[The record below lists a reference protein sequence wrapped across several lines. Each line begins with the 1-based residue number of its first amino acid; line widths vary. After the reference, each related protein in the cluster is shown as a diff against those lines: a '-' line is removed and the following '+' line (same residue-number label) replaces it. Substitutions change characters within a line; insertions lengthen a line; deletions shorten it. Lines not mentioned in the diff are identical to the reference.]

1 VRGEP
6 IREWVQGAEA
16 WAQEEQLAALTLIA
30 GRDVEI
36 DADERNAA
44 IRRAELLLAAG
55 GDPHRRLELHDR
67 AVGTVAAD
75 LDAPLRRA
83 QLEAGLRALG
93 PELAGLPA
101 LSAALQ
107 LLLADDGLAW
117 QAFALSV
124 LADAL
129 GEDGE

>member
-6 IREWVQGAEA
+6 IREWLQGAEG
-16 WAQEEQLAALTLIA
+16 WAQEEQWAVLTLIA
-30 GRDVEI
+30 GRNVEI

-55 GDPHRRLELHDR
+55 GDPHRELELHGR

-101 LSAALQ
+101 LCAALE
-107 LLLADDGLAW
+107 LLLADDDLAW
-117 QAFALSV
+117 QAFAMSV

-129 GEDGE
+129 GEAGE